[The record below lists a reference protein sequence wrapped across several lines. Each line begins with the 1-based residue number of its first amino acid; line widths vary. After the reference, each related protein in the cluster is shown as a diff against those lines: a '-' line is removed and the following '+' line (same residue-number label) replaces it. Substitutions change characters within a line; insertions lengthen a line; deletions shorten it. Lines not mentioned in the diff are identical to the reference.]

1 MNKIKEILLKFKY
14 ELSVFAALSMNFLLF
29 FTKEELMSDILYP
42 LHLVDVRIG
51 LISRTLVGSISGLLW
66 EHPTKENIFFMQA
79 AVTALTFILTS
90 LFLGKCIKNA
100 EEKSGRALFII
111 SLIISVFPYGFMT
124 FINLFELLD
133 IYWVMTVALIL
144 LVSDSEAAVILIPI
158 LIFTGSW
165 VHYSFFLAFMPV
177 IYIMCFGKC
186 IKEKSRLS
194 YILTAV
200 TVTVSVPVV
209 LYFVLTQRIPDTEKF
224 DSFIKYIIEK
234 AGSEITN
241 IERYVG
247 MGFRSTEKMKELYDL
262 QEINSDIPELFKL
275 LIGNFRFTLRDTSIT
290 AIICDFI
297 LVSPVVVFFES
308 VWKTA
313 IKAAEDKKEKFLYFL
328 TAITPVIQLI
338 ACFTSSDTSRWLS
351 LMVIS
356 QLFILALFVRN
367 KDRYVSEGLRKL
379 TGIFEKHKTPLI
391 FILLFYLSI
400 VFVW

>member
-14 ELSVFAALSMNFLLF
+14 ELSIFAALSMNFLLF
-29 FTKEELMSDILYP
+29 FTKDELMSDILYP
-42 LHLVDVRIG
+42 LHLADIKAG

-66 EHPTKENIFFMQA
+66 EHPTKENIFFMQT
-79 AVTALTFILTS
+79 AVTALTFILTA
-90 LFLGKCIKNA
+90 LFLGRCIKNA

-111 SLIISVFPYGFMT
+111 SLIISVFPYGFMSY
-124 FINLFELLD
+124 INLFELLD

-144 LVSDSEAAVILIPI
+144 LISDSKPAVILIPI

-186 IKEKSRLS
+186 IKEKSRSS
-194 YILTAV
+194 YMLTAV
-200 TVTVSVPVV
+200 TVTVSIPVV

-247 MGFRSTEKMKELYDL
+247 MGFRSTEKMNELYDL
-262 QEINSDIPELFKL
+262 MNINSDIPELLKL
-275 LIGNFRFTLRDTSIT
+275 LIGNFRFALRDTSIT
-290 AIICDFI
+290 AIICDLI
-297 LVSPVVVFFES
+297 LVSPVVVFFEAL
-308 VWKTA
+308 WK
-313 IKAAEDKKEKFLYFL
+313 KAADISEDKKERFLYLLCSL
-328 TAITPVIQLI
+328 TPIIQLI

-356 QLFILALFVRN
+356 QLFILALLIRN
-367 KDRYVSEGLRKL
+367 KERNVSAVLRKL
-379 TGIFEKHKTPLI
+379 TDSLKKYKAPLI
-391 FILLFYLSI
+391 FVLLFYLSI

>member
-29 FTKEELMSDILYP
+29 FTKDELMSDILYP

-79 AVTALTFILTS
+79 AVTALTFILTA

-100 EEKSGRALFII
+100 EEKSGRTLFII

-133 IYWVMTVALIL
+133 IYWVMTIALIL
-144 LVSDSEAAVILIPI
+144 LVSDSRASVLIIPI

-186 IKEKSRLS
+186 IKEKSRSS

-209 LYFVLTQRIPDTEKF
+209 LYFVLTQRISDTEEF

-247 MGFRSTEKMKELYDL
+247 MGFRSTEKMKELYALTD
-262 QEINSDIPELFKL
+262 INSDIPELFKL
-275 LIGNFRFTLRDTSIT
+275 LIGNFRFALRDTSIMS
-290 AIICDFI
+290 IICDFI
-297 LVSPVVVFFES
+297 LASPVIAFFEAL
-308 VWKTA
+308 WK
-313 IKAAEDKKEKFLYFL
+313 KATDISEDKKEKFLYLLGSL
-328 TAITPVIQLI
+328 TPIIQLL

-351 LMVIS
+351 LMIIS
-356 QLFILALFVRN
+356 QLFILALFV
-367 KDRYVSEGLRKL
+367 KDKDKSVSSALKKITDKL
-379 TGIFEKHKTPLI
+379 EKHKAPLI
-391 FILLFYLSI
+391 FVLLFYLSI